1 MFFDL
6 LIIVIGFILL
16 VFGSDLLVKGASNI
30 AKKFHIPD
38 ILIGLTI
45 VAIGTS
51 APELIVTIQSA
62 LSSNT
67 GLIIGNAIG
76 SNFCN
81 LLLILGLMAT
91 IRPVSIDLDT
101 KKIHLPFAI
110 FATFITLI
118 LCLGFDN
125 HFFCM
130 DVDWLNSYLLNR
142 IDGIILI
149 LCFLLYLF
157 YLVSLEIKDIVA
169 SYRENKKKSNDLTKN
184 TSSSLFKKT
193 NNTNMVFSL
202 FIFILGIVLLKYGS
216 DFVVDSAVNI
226 AEIMRSF

>member
-30 AKKFHIPD
+30 AKEFHIPD

-81 LLLILGLMAT
+81 LLLILGFMAI
-91 IRPVSIDLDT
+91 IRPVSIDLET

-110 FATFITLI
+110 FATFITLVM
-118 LCLGFDN
+118 CFSFDVEWQN
-125 HFFCM
+125 AF
-130 DVDWLNSYLLNR
+130 LINR
-142 IDGIILI
+142 IDGIVLI
-149 LCFLLYLF
+149 ICFLIYLF
-157 YLVSLEIKDIVA
+157 YLISLEIKDIMQTYRQNKGKTPNGA
-169 SYRENKKKSNDLTKN
+169 ST
-184 TSSSLFKKT
+184 F
-193 NNTNMVFSL
+193 FSI
-202 FIFILGIVLLKYGS
+202 FFFILGIVLLKYGS
-216 DFVVDSAVNI
+216 DFVVNSAVNI
-226 AEIMRSF
+226 AEVLRTFTSHYRLNNNSHWYCIT